1 MAVRTIKHGVL
12 KIKDSAASA
21 VTVNLAQGTLRY
33 QIKNKPSSLVLDR
46 GTADQWMLVDDVPL
60 EFSFEVAVT
69 NILGSTTSGFSNLT
83 LAEALGMG
91 APNNNSVTLSATS
104 DSPAGEPTTFNLEL
118 VITDPNVSGSPST
131 ETFTW
136 SEAICDVLELVEGYP
151 TMLNV
156 SGKAISLAIT

>member
-83 LAEALGMG
+83 LAEALGM
-91 APNNNSVTLSATS
+91 PNNNTVTLSATS

-118 VITDPNVSGSPST
+118 VITDPNGSGSPST

-156 SGKAISLAIT
+156 SGKAISLVVS